1 MLAPIALYPDELL
14 VQVLMAATYPLEVV
28 RASRWVKANPNLRG
42 DQLAAALEQQDW
54 DPSVKSLANFP
65 SVLQM
70 MNDRLEW
77 TQKLGDAFL
86 AQEEQVMDTV
96 QELRKKA
103 RAEGSLRT
111 TNEQTVIEDLQSQTI
126 IIEPAVPEVVYV
138 PVYDPMIVYGPWWW
152 PAYPPYY
159 YYPRGGVIG
168 FGFGVTVGVA
178 WGYAWGGFNWH
189 HHDVVINASRN
200 VHINNRIDRNRY
212 VSHMPPGSGG
222 QGIWRHD
229 PVHRGGVAYRSPSV
243 AQQFGRGPLPGAD
256 TRRELRGFDRSGAGR
271 VVSQQ
276 ADRPLGQQPRITTS
290 PGVTKAEPPRQTAS
304 PTPQPR
310 VATSPGVAKAE
321 PPRQT
326 VGPAQQ
332 PRITT
337 SPGVTKAEPP
347 RQTAS
352 PMPQPRVATSPG
364 VAKAEPPRQTV
375 GPAQQPRVTSS
386 PAVTK
391 AEPPRQTVGPAQQPR
406 VATSP
411 GRQGVQGQQSPTAFS
426 GFGPGSQTRQSSNR
440 GNESL
445 SSGRPGGSA
454 PSSKQASPSS
464 GGSGGGTSRGGG
476 PRK

>member
-1 MLAPIALYPDELL
+1 MKSKRGMCARLLLWSLVLLLAAPPGGIMAQSPESGGQMIFRQEELDQMLAPIALYPDELL

-42 DQLAAALEQQDW
+42 DQLAAALEQEDW

-86 AQEEQVMDTV
+86 AQEEQIMDSV
-96 QELRKKA
+96 QKLRKKA
-103 RAEGSLRT
+103 QAEGRLRT

-138 PVYDPMIVYGPWWW
+138 PVYDPTIVYGPWWW

-159 YYPRGGVIG
+159 YYPRGGVVG
-168 FGFGVTVGVA
+168 FGFGVAVGVA

-189 HHDVVINASRN
+189 HHDVVINTTRN
-200 VHINNRIDRNRY
+200 AHINNRIDRNRY
-212 VSHMPPGSGG
+212 VSHMPPGTGG

-256 TRRELRGFDRSGAGR
+256 TRRDLRGFDRSGAGR

-276 ADRPLGQQPRITTS
+276 PDRPLGQQLRIAGSPSVTKAEPPRQTIGPTQQPRVATS
-290 PGVTKAEPPRQTAS
+290 PGVTKAEPPKQTAS
-304 PTPQPR
+304 PTQQPR
-310 VATSPGVAKAE
+310 VTGSP
-321 PPRQT
+321 
-326 VGPAQQ
+326 
-332 PRITT
+332 
-337 SPGVTKAEPP
+337 SVTKAEPP
-347 RQTAS
+347 RQTIS
-352 PMPQPRVATSPG
+352 PT
-364 VAKAEPPRQTV
+364 
-375 GPAQQPRVTSS
+375 
-386 PAVTK
+386 
-391 AEPPRQTVGPAQQPR
+391 QQPR
-406 VATSP
+406 VAASP

-464 GGSGGGTSRGGG
+464 GRSEGGTSRGGG